1 MSENL
6 ENQQIFKIFFF
17 LIIQIWKKRWTTDIQ
32 DILKT
37 RLPFTGMYIR
47 INYIN
52 IINQLY

>member
-32 DILKT
+32 DIFKNKT
-37 RLPFTGMYIR
+37 T
-47 INYIN
+47 
-52 IINQLY
+52 LYWYVHQNKLY